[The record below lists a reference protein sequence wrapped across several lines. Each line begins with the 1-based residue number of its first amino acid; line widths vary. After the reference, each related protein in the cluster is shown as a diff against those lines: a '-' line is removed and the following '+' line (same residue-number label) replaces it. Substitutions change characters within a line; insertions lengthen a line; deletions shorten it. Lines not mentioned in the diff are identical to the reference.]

1 MDRHRFYTYIVQ
13 YFSAILFLYRCNCKL
28 LIEVIRNSV
37 FKNDKFNIYQNVF
50 LFVCLFVF
58 DVQVP
63 HLIHE
68 IIKYIERKEVLMSID
83 NPKT

>member
-1 MDRHRFYTYIVQ
+1 MF
-13 YFSAILFLYRCNCKL
+13 
-28 LIEVIRNSV
+28 
-37 FKNDKFNIYQNVF
+37 
-50 LFVCLFVF
+50 FVCLFVF

-68 IIKYIERKEVLMSID
+68 IKYIERKEALMSID

>member
-1 MDRHRFYTYIVQ
+1 MF
-13 YFSAILFLYRCNCKL
+13 
-28 LIEVIRNSV
+28 
-37 FKNDKFNIYQNVF
+37 
-50 LFVCLFVF
+50 FVCLFVF